1 MSSLLGKQNCQV
13 VVLFLS
19 EDEVER
25 GLRGH
30 FVTLVKVLKQL
41 NQCSPEIKIILG

>member
-1 MSSLLGKQNCQV
+1 MSSILGKQNCQV

-30 FVTLVKVLKQL
+30 FVTLIKIFKQL
-41 NQCSPEIKIILG
+41 I

>member
-13 VVLFLS
+13 VVLFQP

-30 FVTLVKVLKQL
+30 FVTLIKVLK
-41 NQCSPEIKIILG
+41 